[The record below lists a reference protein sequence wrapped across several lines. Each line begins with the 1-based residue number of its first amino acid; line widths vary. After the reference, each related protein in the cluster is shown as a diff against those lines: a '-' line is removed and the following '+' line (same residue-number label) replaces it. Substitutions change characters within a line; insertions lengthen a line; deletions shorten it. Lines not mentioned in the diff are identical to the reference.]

1 MVTQEQPRAWTIAE
15 TKARL
20 SEILRLAEREGPQRI
35 GARNAFVIV
44 PERLWRERA
53 QPEPVPAEP
62 DRMPMGQW
70 LVANFP
76 RIGGLEIPPDPPDRE
91 PPFAEEPGGLELHS
105 RRSNRKIPFSDGAED
120 DDEDDEEAGA

>member
-20 SEILRLAEREGPQRI
+20 SEILRLAEQEGPQRI
-35 GARNAFVIV
+35 GARNPFVVV

-53 QPEPVPAEP
+53 QPAPAPVAPAKT
-62 DRMPMGQW
+62 PMGQR

-76 RIGGLEIPPDPPDRE
+76 RIGGLELP
-91 PPFAEEPGGLELHS
+91 S
-105 RRSNRKIPFSDGAED
+105 RRSNRAIPFAE
-120 DDEDDEEAGA
+120 EAGESAEEAGA

>member
-20 SEILRLAEREGPQRI
+20 SEILRLAEQEGPQRI
-35 GARNAFVIV
+35 GARNPFVIV
-44 PERLWRERA
+44 PERIWRERA
-53 QPEPVPAEP
+53 QPEPEPAPAVP
-62 DRMPMGQW
+62 DKMPMGQW

-76 RIGGLEIPPDPPDRE
+76 RIGGLEIPSDPPDRE
-91 PPFAEEPGGLELHS
+91 PPFAEESGGLELPS

-120 DDEDDEEAGA
+120 DDEEAGA